1 MFSFRC
7 NMQYLFPQNMLLL
20 LRTINV
26 NAKQPTNSAAVFHK
40 GFEQLKHDKFLRVSS
55 LTVQA

>member
-1 MFSFRC
+1 MLSFRC

-26 NAKQPTNSAAVFHK
+26 NAKQSTNSAAVFHK
-40 GFEQLKHDKFLRVSS
+40 GFEQLKHDKFLRVFS

>member
-1 MFSFRC
+1 
-7 NMQYLFPQNMLLL
+7 MQYLFPQNMLLL